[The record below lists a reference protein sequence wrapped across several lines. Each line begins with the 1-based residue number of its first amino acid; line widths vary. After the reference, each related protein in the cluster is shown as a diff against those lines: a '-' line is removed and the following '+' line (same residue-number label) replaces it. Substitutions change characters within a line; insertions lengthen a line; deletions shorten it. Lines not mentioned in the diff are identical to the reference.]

1 MNPGS
6 LHLFLELV
14 TLACFLAV
22 AAHAAW
28 LRGWAGLGL
37 VVALLWVGFVRENF
51 VLLRELLYGFAP
63 LHLRL
68 GRAPMIAAVVW
79 PYSIYLA
86 VVWAEVM
93 TGETL
98 ERSDRSR
105 RLSGRFLGGV
115 ALFMMALACFYEP
128 VLGRVGM
135 ARWQEGTRVTLGV
148 PWIALVGYPTL
159 ACAALLAWTWTR
171 GRVVSPLRR
180 AGLLLPLL
188 AALALAHAWGLQA
201 LKDRLGW

>member
-1 MNPGS
+1 MSPAS
-6 LHLFLELV
+6 LHLLLEVV

-22 AAHAAW
+22 AAHAVW
-28 LRGWAGLGL
+28 LRGRAGLEL
-37 VVALLWVGFVRENF
+37 VAALLWVGFVRENF

-68 GRAPMIAAVVW
+68 GRAPMIASIVW

-86 VVWAEVM
+86 VAWAEVM

-98 ERSDRSR
+98 EQSNRCHG
-105 RLSGRFLGGV
+105 LSGRLLGGV

-128 VLGRVGM
+128 VLARVGM
-135 ARWQEGTRVTLGV
+135 ARWQEGTRGTLGV

-159 ACAALLAWTWTR
+159 ACAALLAWTWVR
-171 GRVVSPLRR
+171 GRIASPVRR
-180 AGLLLPLL
+180 AGMLLPLL